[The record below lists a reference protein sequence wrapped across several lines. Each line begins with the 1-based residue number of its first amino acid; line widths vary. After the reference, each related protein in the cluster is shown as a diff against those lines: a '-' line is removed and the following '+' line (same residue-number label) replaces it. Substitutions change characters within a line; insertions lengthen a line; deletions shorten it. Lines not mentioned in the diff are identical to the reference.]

1 MSRDKLRRGVVVLT
15 AALIAGTAVA
25 WGGETDR
32 GGFEL
37 GLSTK
42 TPGAVTGLKFH
53 VLYKNPDDPE
63 GKPPPIASAVF
74 ELPPG
79 MRIDDDA
86 VPKCTASDED
96 FRAQGRDAC
105 PPETRVGEGKLT
117 AMTGTPG
124 ADPVTADVTAFNGDG
139 ELIEVV
145 FVEGTNVVAGMDR
158 LTIEDGKLVAHP
170 PATPGGPPDGRTSV
184 REIRLDLPAKTGTS
198 GRHYVTAPPD
208 CPTGSWTSRALYEFE
223 DGGKTTVTSEAPCIR
238 DATARP
244 ALAVSVKPRR
254 VPAGQRTT
262 FRVAVTSAD
271 AACTRRARV
280 RLGDRTTRT
289 GARGRARVRTRF
301 ARTGRKRVVV
311 SKDGCGRGV
320 AFVRVVAPG

>member
-1 MSRDKLRRGVVVLT
+1 VVVLT
-15 AALIAGTAVA
+15 AASIGCTAAA

-37 GLSTK
+37 ELSTK

-63 GKPPPIASAVF
+63 GKPPPISSAVF

-86 VPKCTASDED
+86 LPKCTASDED

-117 AMTGTPG
+117 AMTGAPG

-139 ELIEVV
+139 ELVEVV

-170 PATPGGPPDGRTSV
+170 PATPGGPPDGRTAV
-184 REIRLDLPAKTGTS
+184 REIRLDLPAKTGAS
-198 GRHYVTAPPD
+198 GRNYVTAPPD
-208 CPTGSWTSRALYEFE
+208 CPTGTWTSRALYEFE

-238 DATARP
+238 DASARP

-254 VPAGQRTT
+254 VPAGRRTT
-262 FRVAVTSAD
+262 FRVAATSAD
-271 AACTRRARV
+271 TACPRGARV
-280 RLGDRTTRT
+280 RLGNRRTRT
-289 GARGRARVRTRF
+289 GARGRARVRTSF

-311 SKDGCGRGV
+311 SKDGCRRAV